1 MSNRCNRLRD
11 CWAID
16 KAAGRVFLESHCP
29 GAFIYLCREKL
40 MAKTSKIALVTG
52 ANRGL
57 GLETARQ
64 LAQKGVTVLVAAR
77 KLSAAEEAVAKL
89 KSEGLTNVH
98 PIQLDVTK
106 ASDRTAAARQ
116 IENQFGR
123 LDILVNNAGIAPNGG
138 GAFEKRT
145 INTSEAELHEVFN
158 TNVFSTI
165 LLTHDLLPL
174 LEKSEGGRVV
184 NLSSILGS
192 LTVHSQP
199 NSPIAAVKR
208 FSYNASKTTLNAFT
222 VHLADELKDTKIK
235 VNSVH
240 PGWVKTEMGSD
251 AAPMEIPEGA
261 KTSVELALI
270 GPDGP
275 NGRFI
280 HLGKELPW

>member
-1 MSNRCNRLRD
+1 
-11 CWAID
+11 
-16 KAAGRVFLESHCP
+16 
-29 GAFIYLCREKL
+29 
-40 MAKTSKIALVTG
+40 MAKNNKVALVTG

-64 LAQKGVTVLVAAR
+64 LAQKGVTVLLAAR
-77 KLSAAEEAVAKL
+77 KRSSAEEAAAKL
-89 KSEGLTNVH
+89 KSEGLKDVH
-98 PIQLDVTK
+98 PIELDVTK
-106 ASDRTAAARQ
+106 AADRTAAAQQ
-116 IENQFGR
+116 IEKQFGH
-123 LDILVNNAGIAPNGG
+123 LDILINNAGVAPTEG
-138 GAFEKRT
+138 GALEKRT
-145 INTSEAELHEVFN
+145 INTSEAEMHEIFN

-174 LEKSEGGRVV
+174 LRKSDAGRIV

-192 LTVHSQP
+192 LTLHSQP
-199 NSPIAAVKR
+199 NSPIAAAKR

-240 PGWVKTEMGSD
+240 PGWVKTDMGTD

-261 KTSVELALI
+261 KTSVEVALA
-270 GPDGP
+270 GVDGP

-280 HLGKELPW
+280 HLGQELPW

>member
-1 MSNRCNRLRD
+1 
-11 CWAID
+11 
-16 KAAGRVFLESHCP
+16 
-29 GAFIYLCREKL
+29 
-40 MAKTSKIALVTG
+40 MAKTNKIALVTG

-77 KLSAAEEAVAKL
+77 KLDAAEEAVAKL
-89 KSEGLTNVH
+89 KSEGLNDVH
-98 PIQLDVTK
+98 PIKLDVTK
-106 ASDRTAAARQ
+106 VSDRTAAARQ
-116 IENQFGR
+116 IEKQFGR
-123 LDILVNNAGIAPNGG
+123 LDILINNAGIAPNDG

-145 INTSEAELHEVFN
+145 INTPEAELQEVFN

-165 LLTHDLLPL
+165 LVTHDLLPL

-192 LTVHSQP
+192 LTLHSQP
-199 NSPIAAVKR
+199 NSPIAAAKR

-222 VHLADELKDTKIK
+222 VHLADELKETKIK

-240 PGWVKTEMGSD
+240 PGWVKTDMGSD
-251 AAPMEIPEGA
+251 AAPMEIPDGA

-280 HLGKELPW
+280 HLGQELPW